1 MNTIAG
7 AGTERRIMN
16 GNEMRMTDL
25 KETLS
30 AQDTRR
36 IFRATDVA
44 GGKIPIGN
52 RITLFII
59 LLFSITIQL

>member
-1 MNTIAG
+1 MNTMAC
-7 AGTERRIMN
+7 AGTEKRIMN
-16 GNEMRMTDL
+16 SNEMRTTDL

-59 LLFSITIQL
+59 LRYM